1 MAKKTVNQ
9 EMKIKTRKISDLIRA
24 EYNPRELTKEQQN
37 QLTDSLKRFGLVDP
51 IIVNTHK
58 DRKNILVGG
67 HQRMKVWESMGNET
81 IPTVEVNLN
90 LEKEKELN
98 VRLNKN
104 TGQFDMELIQE
115 HFDTTELIEWG
126 FTEDE
131 IGEWGLNPDELS
143 DGFSLPEGDKAPFQQ
158 MTFTLADEQATQ
170 LKNAITDVKGLE
182 EYKFIET
189 FANENSNGNALYLI
203 IMQWAEQRK

>member
-1 MAKKTVNQ
+1 MAKKTTNN
-9 EMKIKTRKISDLIRA
+9 EMKIKNRKISDLIRA
-24 EYNPRELTKEQQN
+24 EYNPRELTKEQHN
-37 QLTDSLKRFGLVDP
+37 QLSDSLKRFGLVDP

-67 HQRMKVWESMGNET
+67 HQRMKVWEELGNDT
-81 IPTVEVNLN
+81 IPTVEVNLS

-104 TGQFDMELIQE
+104 TGQFDMDILTNN
-115 HFDTTELIEWG
+115 FDTTELIEWG

-131 IGEWGLNPDELS
+131 IGEWGLNPDELT
-143 DGFSLPEGDKAPFQQ
+143 DGFSLPEGDKSPFQQ

-170 LKNAITDVKGLE
+170 LKNAISDVKGLE

>member
-104 TGQFDMELIQE
+104 TGKFDTELLLE
-115 HFDTTELIEWG
+115 HFDTDDLIEWG
-126 FTEDE
+126 FDDYEFPTFEEELDYSILDDEDLETE
-131 IGEWGLNPDELS
+131 
-143 DGFSLPEGDKAPFQQ
+143 
-158 MTFTLADEQATQ
+158 
-170 LKNAITDVKGLE
+170 LE
-182 EYKFIET
+182 EMTSGVKKAIQIE
-189 FANENSNGNALYLI
+189 FDLEHYEEASELVRYWREQEAYIGAMI
-203 IMQWAEQRK
+203 IEKLKDEKNKSK

>member
-1 MAKKTVNQ
+1 MAKKTANQ

-81 IPTVEVNLN
+81 IPTVEVSLN

-115 HFDTTELIEWG
+115 HFETDDLIEWG
-126 FTEDE
+126 FGKDDFIEWTEEVEQKEQKD
-131 IGEWGLNPDELS
+131 LS
-143 DGFSLPEGDKAPFQQ
+143 DD
-158 MTFTLADEQATQ
+158 
-170 LKNAITDVKGLE
+170 LK
-182 EYKFIET
+182 ET
-189 FANENSNGNALYLI
+189 FEVIIECGNEEFQEATYNKLI
-203 IMQWAEQRK
+203 KEGFVCRVLTL

>member
-104 TGQFDMELIQE
+104 TGQFDMDILTNN
-115 HFDTTELIEWG
+115 FDTTELIEWG

-131 IGEWGLNPDELS
+131 IGEWGLNPDELT
-143 DGFSLPEGDKAPFQQ
+143 DGFSLPEGDKSPFQQ

-170 LKNAITDVKGLE
+170 LKNAISDVKGLE